1 MKKNTKIFL
10 VAALIFSQSNC
21 LFAQKDG
28 FPELL
33 KSNTA
38 DATKLSRAY
47 LSSLFTGAGV
57 GLNSGWYNSAKAK
70 NLGKFD
76 VSIQASIALVP
87 QNDRSF
93 DVSALGLS
101 PNTRLANPNDKFSP
115 TAFGKDVS
123 GPVLNIYNNQGNPLT
138 SIRLP
143 QGAGISFV
151 PSPQIQATVG
161 IIKNT
166 DVSLRYSPK
175 VGSDDLGK
183 MEVLGFGI
191 KHEITDLLFPGKTE
205 KIIPIDIAIGLAY
218 SRINYNRTFAKA
230 DQLNESNSTQDLKQR
245 IEGKFSG
252 YTADI
257 IVSKKMAAFTP
268 FASLSYNTSKTDFG
282 ILGDYIIQTGINQ
295 YETVKDPITIKQTDL
310 AALRANIGFSL
321 HLAFF
326 RLYGA
331 YGISKYQVFTGGIGF
346 GIGK

>member
-10 VAALIFSQSNC
+10 VAAVIFSQSNC
-21 LFAQKDG
+21 LFAQKDS
-28 FPELL
+28 FSELL
-33 KSNTA
+33 KTGTA

-47 LSSLFTGAGV
+47 LSPLFTGAGV

-76 VSIQASIALVP
+76 VRIQASIALVP

-93 DVSALGLS
+93 DVSTLGLS
-101 PNTRLANPNDKFSP
+101 QNTRLANPNDKFSP

-123 GPVLNIYNNQGNPLT
+123 GPVLKIYNNQGDST
-138 SIRLP
+138 YIRLP

-175 VGSDDLGK
+175 VGSDDLGR

-218 SRINYNRTFAKA
+218 SRINYNRTFAKE
-230 DQLNESNSTQDLKQR
+230 DQLNESNSTQNLKQR

-282 ILGDYIIQTGINQ
+282 VLGDYIVQTG
-295 YETVKDPITIKQTDL
+295 ETVKDPITFKQTDL
-310 AALRANIGFSL
+310 AAIRANVGFSL